1 VLGGQSHVENVL
13 GTVWLPQEDLFAFKI
28 KIGLAKENPPS
39 EDPCSFVPTKVTKRL
54 ILSKLAGIFD
64 PNGAGAAVLVK
75 SKIAMQELW
84 QLGLGWN
91 DEVPP
96 EVKWKWMKLFQ
107 ENIALNT
114 VKFERCLTPPNAS
127 GNPSLVVFC
136 DSSRQAFGACAYA
149 KWNLEDG
156 KFGVRFVAAKSR
168 FAHLKELSNSLSLS
182 GCPAARVTSCR
193 SRKPPW
199 KDHPTGVSTEV

>member
-1 VLGGQSHVENVL
+1 MLGGQSHLEKVL
-13 GTVWLPQEDLFAFKI
+13 GTVWLPQEDLFTFKI

-39 EDPCSFVPTKVTKRL
+39 EDPCSFIPTKVTKRL

-64 PNGAGAAVLVK
+64 PIGAGAAVLVK

-84 QLGLGWN
+84 QLGFGWD

-96 EVKWKWMKLFQ
+96 EVKWKWVKLF
-107 ENIALNT
+107 EEMIALNT

-136 DSSRQAFGACAYA
+136 DASRQAFGTCAYA

-168 FAHLKELSNSLSLS
+168 
-182 GCPAARVTSCR
+182 
-193 SRKPPW
+193 
-199 KDHPTGVSTEV
+199 